1 MSSVN
6 RVFLIGNLGK
16 DPESRSITGGFSGEA
31 TVCNFSLATSSGPQG
46 KELTQWHNIT
56 AWDRTAELC
65 QKYLKKG
72 AKVCVEGRIQ
82 YREYEK
88 DGAKQYRTDIVA
100 ERVTFLSTKEADT
113 QAAPKEPFSG
123 MKVTKQSFGQ
133 DHKLDDI
140 PF

>member
-16 DPESRSITGGFSGEA
+16 DPESRSISGGA
-31 TVCNFSLATSSGPQG
+31 TVCNFSLATSTGQQG
-46 KELTQWHNIT
+46 KESTQWHNIS
-56 AWDRTAELC
+56 AWDKTGELC
-65 QKYLKKG
+65 QKFLKKG
-72 AKVCVEGRIQ
+72 SKVCVEGRIQ

-113 QAAPKEPFSG
+113 SAPKEPFAG